1 MDAIGTATQTQ
12 AAPPPVLREGSVTPI
27 KPEVQVGP
35 RYVFMVGNLISA
47 QTVAK
52 GNSDW
57 ALGGVIRGDIPT
69 LKWCSGYIRRCEIR
83 ELREYLDS
91 DQATFVD
98 PNHRSH
104 KIGQYKAVERN
115 QTTGQ
120 LEEVLKGDDGLLR
133 TIFYPFQ
140 DVPKLTAANDGV
152 VEMPCKDVDEM
163 IRAQAFLFPNWQE
176 IIEGRTPLP
185 ERVSQ
190 LRGYFMKR
198 LAIAQDATVT
208 PPQFSAFYSAVA
220 TAAIRSCDLFQSWCE
235 GFTAEHNG
243 RYDEAKLKGWAWNPG
258 TDYDLACKQTGIARR
273 DILVQEQS
281 DKMDKMTDAVATL
294 AEVMTQNAR
303 AAAPP
308 APENAPPPPAAQTA
322 PEPVKPY
329 AEPVAVD
336 NQPPAPEIVTCLATT
351 SKGTPCKNE
360 AEADGFCKR
369 EDHNAAAEA
378 AKASE

>member
-12 AAPPPVLREGSVTPI
+12 TAPPQVLREGSVTPI

-47 QTVAK
+47 QTIAK
-52 GNSDW
+52 GNSEW

-163 IRAQAFLFPNWQE
+163 IRAQAFLFPNWDR
-176 IIEGRTPLP
+176 IVAGLDVLP

-198 LAIAQDATVT
+198 LAAAQEAGDV
-208 PPQFSAFYSAVA
+208 FCGAVA

-235 GFTAEHNG
+235 AFTAEHNG

-281 DKMDKMTDAVATL
+281 DKMDKLVDAVTTM
-294 AEVMTQNAR
+294 AEVSAQNAR

-308 APENAPPPPAAQTA
+308 PPAAETA

-329 AEPVAVD
+329 VEPVAVD
-336 NQPPAPEIVTCLATT
+336 NQPPTPAIVTCLATT

-360 AEADGFCKR
+360 ALEDGFCKL
-369 EDHNAAAEA
+369 ENHNAAAEA
-378 AKASE
+378 AKGEVSTEGA